1 MAASNGLQGSAVG
14 GMGPP
19 NQHGMQEPNPGEIK
33 PKIIKRLAQQHE
45 IQALRD
51 KEGNEAKAKR
61 VCMQKVKEHGLHME
75 ILDAEFQMDW
85 KKLTFYYFADAYI
98 NFNSLV
104 TDLFKVYKTRIWMSA
119 INPASFASPSLGLQ
133 APSGIGPGAVGV
145 TRAQTERRPQAPEQP
160 SYPQGTRG
168 YQGAF
173 AQPFTPSLDRNSMPP
188 PAFQSPGYTYGY
200 SPFNAAP
207 RAPGSF
213 VPIDQFSGFPSQAG
227 YQGLPNRFPSPP
239 EAADGSEFGRHASSI
254 PTPNDGW
261 VSTFQG
267 LSLNSR

>member
-1 MAASNGLQGSAVG
+1 
-14 GMGPP
+14 
-19 NQHGMQEPNPGEIK
+19 MQSSKCKYLVMCEDE
-33 PKIIKRLAQQHE
+33 RL
-45 IQALRD
+45 LTSCR
-51 KEGNEAKAKR
+51 
-61 VCMQKVKEHGLHME
+61 
-75 ILDAEFQMDW
+75 DW

-133 APSGIGPGAVGV
+133 APSGIGPGAVGI
-145 TRAQTERRPQAPEQP
+145 TRTPTERRPQAPEQP
-160 SYPQGTRG
+160 TYPQAARG

-173 AQPFTPSLDRNSMPP
+173 AQPFAPSLDRNSMPP
-188 PAFQSPGYTYGY
+188 TTFQQPGYAYGC

-207 RAPGSF
+207 RTQSSF
-213 VPIDQFSGFPSQAG
+213 VPLDHFGGFSSQPG

-239 EAADGSEFGRHASSI
+239 EAADPNDFGRHASGI
-254 PTPNDGW
+254 PTSNDGW

-267 LSLNSR
+267 LSMNSR

>member
-1 MAASNGLQGSAVG
+1 MQG
-14 GMGPP
+14 
-19 NQHGMQEPNPGEIK
+19 
-33 PKIIKRLAQQHE
+33 
-45 IQALRD
+45 
-51 KEGNEAKAKR
+51 
-61 VCMQKVKEHGLHME
+61 
-75 ILDAEFQMDW
+75 ILLTLVRDW

-145 TRAQTERRPQAPEQP
+145 TRSQGERRPQPPEQP
-160 SYPQGTRG
+160 TYPQPTRG

-173 AQPFTPSLDRNSMPP
+173 AQPFTSALDRSSMPP
-188 PAFQSPGYTYGY
+188 SAFQPSGYTYGY

-213 VPIDQFSGFPSQAG
+213 VPLEQYAGFSTQAG
-227 YQGLPNRFPSPP
+227 YQGLPPRFPSPP
-239 EAADGSEFGRHASSI
+239 EPGTAHDPSEFGRHSGGIS
-254 PTPNDGW
+254 TPNDGW
-261 VSTFQG
+261 VTTFQS
-267 LSLNSR
+267 LSMNSR